1 MYYLIEAIAVLRY
14 LTPILLA
21 LLVSSAAYAAAVT
34 LASNNIDQLGKGED
48 NVVHYYV
55 RVLSASV
62 TVNNNAFN
70 NQITGG
76 SVTVAS
82 TVSGTYTVAIT
93 VSTSAG
99 TQTYTTT
106 VSLSPTP
113 TTISF
118 TITPLSYTAPGVKI
132 SVRADPV

>member
-1 MYYLIEAIAVLRY
+1 MYYLIEAIAMLRY

-34 LASNNIDQLGKGED
+34 LASNNIDQLGRGEG
-48 NVVHYYV
+48 NVVLYYV

-99 TQTYTTT
+99 TRTYTTT
-106 VSLSPTP
+106 ASLSPTP

-118 TITPLSYTAPGVKI
+118 TVTPLSYTAPGVTI

>member
-14 LTPILLA
+14 LTPIILA
-21 LLVSSAAYAAAVT
+21 LLISSAAYAAAVT
-34 LASNNIDQLGKGED
+34 LASNNVDQLGRGED

-99 TQTYTTT
+99 TRTYTTT

-118 TITPLSYTAPGVKI
+118 TITPLSYTAPGATI

>member
-1 MYYLIEAIAVLRY
+1 MIEAIAVLRY

-21 LLVSSAAYAAAVT
+21 LLASSAAYAAAVT
-34 LASNNIDQLGKGED
+34 LASNNVDQLGRGEG

-55 RVLSASV
+55 RVLSTSV
-62 TVNNNAFN
+62 TVNGNAFN

-82 TVSGTYTVAIT
+82 TVSGTYTVTVT

-99 TQTYTTT
+99 TRTYTTT
-106 VSLSPTP
+106 ASLSPTP

-118 TITPLSYTAPGVKI
+118 TISPLSYTAPGVTI
-132 SVRADPV
+132 TVRADPV

>member
-14 LTPILLA
+14 LTPIILA

-34 LASNNIDQLGKGED
+34 LASNNVDQLGRGEG

-62 TVNNNAFN
+62 TVNSNAFN

-82 TVSGTYTVAIT
+82 TVSWTYIVTIT

-99 TQTYTTT
+99 TRTYTTT

-118 TITPLSYTAPGVKI
+118 TVTPLSYTAPGVTI
-132 SVRADPV
+132 TVRADPV